1 MKKGKLKI
9 LIITFL
15 ILFSVIIIFTIFNKT
30 GIISNIITKNEK
42 NSESEARA
50 KLVSILETAANEKT
64 NNSSYNSNDFLTN
77 LLEQE
82 NIVVKD
88 NIVSLS
94 NYNFVIDRDSLSIS
108 ESLGETSV
116 NVSYDISNY
125 FSDITADNQ
134 NVASAKINIKSN
146 IVIDSITFENS
157 DGTLDV
163 EPVNNTTF
171 SKDINIIHNKE
182 YSLTVT
188 TCDGKVNFKTYKED
202 ASEKAGSL
210 LAIAKNGIDKSGYY
224 KVAVN
229 GEAYTIHAYVYDEDT
244 TLTGGTF
251 GDANDVATASDYAK
265 NMVLLKVNGN
275 LTTSGTTTVYSS
287 PYGGPKGFFI
297 YCTGIFTNNGTVTMQ
312 GKGAKAVGQN
322 VYLYKNFNGTY
333 EYVPAVGGAG
343 GLSVTASV
351 SRLGSSE
358 VAGNAGK
365 NGSKR
370 RTGGGG
376 SGQAYAFTSTNT
388 RKMSSTSGSGSA
400 GTSYSSGSGGGGSS
414 SSYMSSSTTTIY
426 GNNAEINGGAGG
438 NSSIYGCGAGNPTLT
453 NNSNISYSRTAGLLI
468 VYGNSILNNGTFNSN
483 GSIGF
488 LPSSSPLYCGCSGGG
503 SINIFY
509 TDTCTIGTVSAVG
522 GDISNSTLD
531 GAGGNGSIS
540 SGCIATGTYV
550 AD

>member
-15 ILFSVIIIFTIFNKT
+15 ILFPVIIIFTIFNKT

-50 KLVSILETAANEKT
+50 KLESILETAANEKT

-88 NIVSLS
+88 NIVSLN
-94 NYNFVIDRDSLSIS
+94 NYNFVIDRDNLSIS
-108 ESLGETSV
+108 ENLGETSV

-202 ASEKAGSL
+202 ISEKTDSL
-210 LAIAKNGIDKSGYY
+210 ISSIQNGITKSGYY
-224 KVAVN
+224 KIAINNEV
-229 GEAYTIHAYVYDEDT
+229 YDIHAYVYDDST
-244 TLTGGTF
+244 VFSSNQSF
-251 GDANDVATASDYAK
+251 GDENDIATSDSYAK
-265 NMVLLKVNGN
+265 NMILLKVFGDLTIDSDVL
-275 LTTSGTTTVYSS
+275 LTTYNNSYGSTKGLFIFVTGTL
-287 PYGGPKGFFI
+287 I
-297 YCTGIFTNNGTVTMQ
+297 NNGTISMSAR
-312 GKGAKAVGQN
+312 GAKAISQN
-322 VYLYKNFNGTY
+322 IYLWQNYNSTY
-333 EYVPAVGGAG
+333 EYIPSIGGAG
-343 GLSVTASV
+343 GNKVYCNNKFGGT
-351 SRLGSSE
+351 
-358 VAGNAGK
+358 
-365 NGSKR
+365 NGTNGENGTNR
-370 RTGGGG
+370 ATGGGG
-376 SGQAYAFTSTNT
+376 SGGATC
-388 RKMSSTSGSGSA
+388 SSSYSGAGSI
-400 GTSYSSGSGGGGSS
+400 GTSYSGGTGGGGSWFATASAGSSVGGQGGNGNRKTYDSNWTDGVGGGAGNPGGSGFGSGYHASGANGTGGLLIIYGNTIINNGTISSNGSNGGNAYRSGGGG
-414 SSYMSSSTTTIY
+414 
-426 GNNAEINGGAGG
+426 
-438 NSSIYGCGAGNPTLT
+438 
-453 NNSNISYSRTAGLLI
+453 
-468 VYGNSILNNGTFNSN
+468 
-483 GSIGF
+483 
-488 LPSSSPLYCGCSGGG
+488 SGGG

-509 TDTCTIGTVSAVG
+509 
-522 GDISNSTLD
+522 LD
-531 GAGGNGSIS
+531 SFTSGSI
-540 SGCIATGTYV
+540 V
-550 AD
+550 ANRRSKRCWYSFY

>member
-30 GIISNIITKNEK
+30 GIINNIITKNEK

-50 KLVSILETAANEKT
+50 KLESILETAANEKT
-64 NNSSYNSNDFLTN
+64 NNSSYNSDDFLTN

-88 NIVSLS
+88 NIVSLN
-94 NYNFVIDRDSLSIS
+94 NYNFVIDRDNLSIS

-134 NVASAKINIKSN
+134 NVASAKINIESN
-146 IVIDSITFENS
+146 IIIDSITFENS

-229 GEAYTIHAYVYDEDT
+229 GEAYTIHAYVYNEDT

-275 LTTSGTTTVYSS
+275 LTNSGYLTTYSND
-287 PYGGPKGFFI
+287 YGGPKGFFI
-297 YCTGIFTNNGTVTMQ
+297 YCTGIFTNNGTVTMH
-312 GKGAKAVGQN
+312 GKGAKAIGQN
-322 VYLYKNFNGTY
+322 VYLYKNSDGSY

-343 GLSVTASV
+343 GAKRTAY
-351 SRLGSSE
+351 
-358 VAGNAGK
+358 NY
-365 NGSKR
+365 
-370 RTGGGG
+370 T
-376 SGQAYAFTSTNT
+376 
-388 RKMSSTSGSGSA
+388 
-400 GTSYSSGSGGGGSS
+400 SS
-414 SSYMSSSTTTIY
+414 S
-426 GNNAEINGGAGG
+426 N
-438 NSSIYGCGAGNPTLT
+438 
-453 NNSNISYSRTAGLLI
+453 R
-468 VYGNSILNNGTFNSN
+468 F
-483 GSIGF
+483 
-488 LPSSSPLYCGCSGGG
+488 
-503 SINIFY
+503 FY
-509 TDTCTIGTVSAVG
+509 KWC
-522 GDISNSTLD
+522 
-531 GAGGNGSIS
+531 
-540 SGCIATGTYV
+540 CWQ
-550 AD
+550 